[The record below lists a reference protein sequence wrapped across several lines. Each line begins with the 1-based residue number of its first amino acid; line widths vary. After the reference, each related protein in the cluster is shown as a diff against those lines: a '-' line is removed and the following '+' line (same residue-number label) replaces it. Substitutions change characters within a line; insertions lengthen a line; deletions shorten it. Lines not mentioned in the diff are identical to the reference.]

1 MNQQIRGTFSKRF
14 LSAFA
19 VTLLFSA
26 GGSISAVANVPVVN
40 DVYNVSEQL
49 QAITIKGKVTD
60 TKGEAIIG
68 ASILEKGTSNGAI
81 TDLNGRFTLTV
92 KAKASLVISC
102 IGYKT
107 STVAVGSSPT
117 LAIELA
123 EDTKTLDEVVVT
135 AMGIKKE
142 KKALGYS
149 VQDIKSDELLKNKN
163 TNVINSLNGK
173 IAGVNVQQSG
183 GGAGSGASIV
193 IRGGTSLERDNQ
205 PLFVIDGMI
214 YDNGTD
220 VGGNSSFDGAMR
232 TNSTYSN
239 RVMDINPEDVESM
252 SVLKGPAAAAL
263 YGSKAAAG
271 VVIITTKKGEEG
283 NVKVGFSSKFSTSWV
298 NRYPEQQNKYKRGY
312 YNTAGGLD
320 EYTLQSWGEKFGADE
335 KVYNNT
341 EDFFQNSGT
350 WDNSVNVSGGNK
362 NSNFYLSASRYDQDG
377 VIPETGYLK
386 NTFRFN
392 GEQKYGKFTA
402 GANVAYSVASAEK
415 SLTSGGLY
423 NSGGSGAM
431 VSAYRWPSSENMSH
445 WLNEDG
451 TKYRMFEGLQQL
463 DDDVDNPYWIVN
475 KNKVN
480 DKTTRF
486 TGTINLKLDVCDWF
500 NIAYTGG
507 TDRYTTNTRRLLE
520 PGSGVEL
527 LYQKGM
533 LSEDDR
539 TYEYFSSNLMMNFK
553 KTFGDFDFNL
563 LLGNTIEDTKSS
575 SNGRKAWNFVA
586 PNFFAITNTAETDRS
601 ISQSNSRKRLIGGYG
616 EFRAGYKNIFYATVT
631 GRNDWT
637 STLPTDNQSYFY
649 PSVGGSFVFTELI
662 PRNSILSFGKVRAS
676 WAKVGKDTDPYV
688 TNTYLDNP
696 IITILG
702 TSGFQNA
709 WTRGN
714 AYLKPEITKSIEYGL
729 ELRFF
734 NGRLGIDYTYYSNR
748 SYNQLLSPRTS
759 QATGYIFMKTN
770 AGDINNKGMEL
781 SISGTPIK
789 TKDFSWDMTLNLSG
803 NRGKVNNLL
812 QGLEVLYVTDVQV
825 GNAKAASFNKGNF
838 MAISGSKYARDEEGN
853 MILNWDTGMPTS
865 DGLTTYEI
873 GNREPKFLGGF
884 NNSLQYKNW
893 NISFL
898 LDFRVGGDVYNGT
911 DYFLTS
917 IGMSKRSLDRE
928 SITTTGVAKNPATGE
943 YEKKTY
949 TIKDKYKI
957 QEYWGTYYSYESA
970 NYMTK
975 TNWLRLR
982 SVSLSYSLPRTILK
996 KTKFIKDMSAT
1007 ITGTNLLLWTNYKGM
1022 DPETS
1027 AAGSG
1032 VSGSSSVGIDY
1043 CGVPATAGMSFG
1055 VNITF

>member
-1 MNQQIRGTFSKRF
+1 MAIAFFLLGVNVSTFADRP
-14 LSAFA
+14 
-19 VTLLFSA
+19 
-26 GGSISAVANVPVVN
+26 IIH
-40 DVYNVSEQL
+40 DVYAVNEPL
-49 QAITIKGKVTD
+49 QSITIKGIVND
-60 TKGEAIIG
+60 IKGEPIIG
-68 ASILEKGTSNGAI
+68 ANILEKGTNNGAI
-81 TDLNGRFTLTV
+81 SDVNGLFSLKV
-92 KAKASLVISC
+92 KNRAQLIISC
-102 IGYKT
+102 IGYKAT
-107 STVAVGSSPT
+107 TITVGSSSALKIT
-117 LAIELA
+117 LD
-123 EDTKTLDEVVVT
+123 EDAKTLDEIVVT

-149 VQDIKSDELLKNKN
+149 VQDIKSSEILKNKN

-173 IAGVNVQQSG
+173 IAGVNITQSG
-183 GGAGSGASIV
+183 GAAGSGASIV

-205 PLFVIDGMI
+205 PLFVIDGLI
-214 YDNGTD
+214 YDNSTD

-271 VVIITTKKGEEG
+271 VVVITTKKGEEG
-283 NVKVGFSSKFSTSWV
+283 NVKVNFSSKFSTSWV
-298 NRYPEQQNKYKRGY
+298 NRYPEQQDQYKKGN
-312 YNTAGGLD
+312 YNSAGGLD
-320 EYTLQSWGEKFGADE
+320 EYTLDSWGDKFGANDIT
-335 KVYNNT
+335 YNNIK
-341 EDFFQNSGT
+341 DFFQNSGT
-350 WDNSVNVSGGNK
+350 WDNSINISGGSK

-377 VIPETGYLK
+377 IIPKTGYLK

-392 GEQKYGKFTA
+392 GEQKYGKLTA
-402 GANVAYSVASAEK
+402 GANISYSVASSDK
-415 SLTSGGLY
+415 SLTGGGLY
-423 NSGGSGAM
+423 GSGGTGAM
-431 VSAYRWPSSENMSH
+431 LSVYRWPRSENMSH
-445 WLNEDG
+445 WLNDDG

-463 DDDVDNPYWIVN
+463 SDDLDNPYWIVN
-475 KNKVN
+475 RNKVN

-486 TGTINLKLDVCDWF
+486 TGSVNLKLDVCDWF

-507 TDRYTTNTRRLLE
+507 TDRYTTDTRRLIE

-533 LSEDDR
+533 LSENDR
-539 TYEYFSSNLMMNFK
+539 TYEYLSSNLMMNFK
-553 KTFGDFDFNL
+553 KTFGDFDLNL
-563 LLGNTIEDTKSS
+563 LLGNTIEDTKTA
-575 SNGRKAWNFVA
+575 SNGRMAWNFIA
-586 PNFFAITNTAETDRS
+586 PNFYAITNSAQTDRS
-601 ISQSNSRKRLIGGYG
+601 ITQSNSRKRLIGAYS
-616 EFRAGYKNIFYATVT
+616 EFRAGYKNILYATVT

-637 STLPTDNQSYFY
+637 STLPTNNRSYFY

-662 PRNSILSFGKVRAS
+662 PKNKILSFGKVRAS

-688 TNTYLDNP
+688 TNTYLDDP
-696 IITILG
+696 ILTILG
-702 TSGFQNA
+702 TSGFENS

-714 AYLKPEITKSIEYGL
+714 AYLKPEITKSTEFGL
-729 ELRFF
+729 ELHFLD
-734 NGRLGIDYTYYSNR
+734 GRLGVDYTYYSNR

-759 QATGYIFMKTN
+759 QATGYIFMETN

-781 SISGTPIK
+781 SITGTPVK
-789 TKDFSWDMTLNLSG
+789 TKDFTWDMTLNLSG
-803 NRGKVNNLL
+803 NHGKVDNLL

-825 GNAKAASFNKGNF
+825 GNAKAASFNKGHF
-838 MAISGSKYARDEEGN
+838 MAISGSKYARDDNGN
-853 MILNWDTGMPTS
+853 MILDWDSGMPTS

-873 GNREPKFLGGF
+873 GNREPKFIGGL
-884 NNSLQYKNW
+884 NNNLQYKNW
-893 NISFL
+893 NLSFL
-898 LDFRVGGDVYNGT
+898 FDFRVGGDIYNGT
-911 DYFLTS
+911 DYFMTTT
-917 IGMSKRSLDRE
+917 GMSKRSLDRE
-928 SITTTGVAKNPATGE
+928 SITTTGVAKNPTTGK
-943 YEKKTY
+943 YEPKTY
-949 TIKDKYKI
+949 TITDKYKI
-957 QEYWGTYYSYESA
+957 QQYWETYYSYESA

-982 SVSLSYSLPRTILK
+982 SVALSYSVPRSILK
-996 KTKFIKDMSAT
+996 KTRIIKDMSAT